1 MADIGWGALQDSEG
15 FGTLGDDVDDYKL
28 LTTEELTN
36 LVEPATNSDSCP
48 LDLESNS
55 KLKLQH
61 ASHGM
66 IYANQKQLLW
76 DLYEQKGLV
85 MMQMRFDGVLGF
97 PGGLVDE
104 GETPVEGMNREM
116 HEEIGLDLTKYSFN
130 EQHHI
135 ASYLNKAKNLVL
147 HFYLMEVTVEDFSTL
162 ELKTLNAKEYGIE
175 TYGIIRVPLFT
186 MGDGLR
192 GFPAFLANQFA
203 GHSRC
208 ELILGLLTAKLFTE
222 NEMAIALSSYR
233 QYAESLR
240 NKKLL

>member
-1 MADIGWGALQDSEG
+1 MGMQTKSEIYCLGLNLLFRKCIIRQLNMCIKILFLLQ
-15 FGTLGDDVDDYKL
+15 
-28 LTTEELTN
+28 
-36 LVEPATNSDSCP
+36 
-48 LDLESNS
+48 
-55 KLKLQH
+55 
-61 ASHGM
+61 
-66 IYANQKQLLW
+66 
-76 DLYEQKGLV
+76 
-85 MMQMRFDGVLGF
+85 
-97 PGGLVDE
+97 
-104 GETPVEGMNREM
+104 
-116 HEEIGLDLTKYSFN
+116 
-130 EQHHI
+130 
-135 ASYLNKAKNLVL
+135 
-147 HFYLMEVTVEDFSTL
+147 
-162 ELKTLNAKEYGIE
+162 